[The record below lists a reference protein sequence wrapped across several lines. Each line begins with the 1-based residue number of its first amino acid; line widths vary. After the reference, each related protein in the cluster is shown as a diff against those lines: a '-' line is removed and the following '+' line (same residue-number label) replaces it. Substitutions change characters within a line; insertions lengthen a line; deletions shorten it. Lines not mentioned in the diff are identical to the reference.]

1 MLHFCRD
8 YIYYAT
14 VEVLEPKSH
23 EFLATLRQAET
34 IDDVLHC
41 LRLRLEGLEATSA
54 FVSTKGGPGARKDRS
69 SVRRCL
75 LSLFANCWNFS

>member
-23 EFLATLRQAET
+23 EFLTTLRQAET
-34 IDDVLHC
+34 IDDVLH
-41 LRLRLEGLEATSA
+41 
-54 FVSTKGGPGARKDRS
+54 
-69 SVRRCL
+69 
-75 LSLFANCWNFS
+75 